1 MEQRSCVHT
10 TGNQRW
16 RMREP
21 EGKSARFPS
30 STRTHKR
37 KRWGHR
43 RDGRVQ
49 HPKITASVRGSS
61 TGATTRRIRVT
72 RRQTVPRDWED
83 RSETERSAR
92 TRHQGR
98 DVASLHEPDGPDHA
112 PEPERKVQA
121 WTVHGRDPS
130 GRFRPHGFLAYVAY
144 QAFVDLP
151 VRPATRM
158 FPSSPRRGRNLLDGR
173 VRVRGSFVFLQHGRR
188 CTALFP
194 SGDPRSILRTRPRFT
209 RIPPRSNLPFP
220 SEIRSDRF
228 GMDPQSIGPME
239 GRGSGRP
246 WGRGTTGDT
255 TSSCSTTRRRAS
267 SPIHEHRM
275 DAFKPADVLKARA
288 VQRQTDLDPRTR
300 ATRPF
305 PATSNHLGVAWTH
318 PYGAEH
324 HHQRR
329 RCHPRRDAGARTNP
343 ISGTKTWSAGRP

>member
-1 MEQRSCVHT
+1 MEQRSCVHG

-16 RMREP
+16 RMRERK
-21 EGKSARFPS
+21 GKSARFPS
-30 STRTHKR
+30 PTRTQKR
-37 KRWGHR
+37 KSGGHR

-49 HPKITASVRGSS
+49 NSKITASVPGSS

-72 RRQTVPRDWED
+72 RRQTVPRDWKD

-98 DVASLHEPDGPDHA
+98 DVASRREPDGPDHA

-121 WTVHGRDPS
+121 WTVHGRDTS

-144 QAFVDLP
+144 PAFVDLP

-194 SGDPRSILRTRPRFT
+194 SGDPRSILRTRPRST
-209 RIPPRSNLPFP
+209 RIPPIRPPFSIGDP
-220 SEIRSDRF
+220 IRSIGD
-228 GMDPQSIGPME
+228 GSPTIGPME

-246 WGRGTTGDT
+246 WGRGTTGVT
-255 TSSCSTTRRRAS
+255 TSSCSTTRRRDS
-267 SPIHEHRM
+267 SPIHGRRM
-275 DAFKPADVLKARA
+275 DAFAPADVLKARA

-300 ATRPF
+300 STRPF